1 MINDGNQ
8 LRDKGIE
15 QAINNANDTHDKWS
29 DKAYKF
35 LVDYTKSQYEF
46 MTEDVRI
53 ASEKEIPK
61 PPSNRAWGGIILK
74 ASRAGLINK
83 VGFSNVKNA
92 KAHCTPATVWR
103 VIAGGSQ

>member
-1 MINDGNQ
+1 MIDNGIQ
-8 LRDKGIE
+8 LRDKGIK
-15 QAINNANDTHDKWS
+15 QAIDNANDTHDKWS

-61 PPSNRAWGGIILK
+61 PPSNRAWGGIILR
-74 ASRAGLINK
+74 AVRAGLVHR
-83 VGFSNVKNA
+83 VGFSSVKNI
-92 KAHCTPATVWR
+92 KAHRTPATVWR
-103 VIAGGSQ
+103 VSE